1 MYGTNDGAKRYLV
14 FNVPFSHP
22 PKEEVMV
29 PQGGRVVLTHTHSQP
44 PGPVGHVLGAYFI

>member
-1 MYGTNDGAKRYLV
+1 MHGTNDGAKRYLV

-22 PKEEVMV
+22 P
-29 PQGGRVVLTHTHSQP
+29 QGGGDGTTRVVLTHTHSQP